1 MAQAKMAQVQLQGK
15 KSKVHVFDVVN
26 YIVFVIVALIVL
38 IPIWKVL
45 VDSFNAVGVYQFR
58 FWPEDFT
65 FNGYLTIFTT
75 VRLYRPFL
83 NSVITTLLG
92 TLLGLVLSTLGGY
105 VLTQED
111 MPGRNALSFFLLFTM
126 IFSGGMIP
134 EYLVMKQLHLVDTI
148 WILVIKHGMNVYNL
162 VLMKN
167 FFEGIPGSL
176 FEAAKID
183 GCSPM
188 GIFFKIVLPLSK
200 AALAS
205 IGLMYAVTV
214 WNDYSTVQIYITNPD
229 QVNFQYK
236 LRVMI
241 MDGDTP
247 TTAYKVS
254 QNTLYYAAIIVAILP
269 FMAAYPFLQKYFV
282 QGVNVGAV
290 KE

>member
-1 MAQAKMAQVQLQGK
+1 MAQAKQATMHVQAK
-15 KSKVHVFDVVN
+15 KPKIHVFDVVN

-83 NSVITTLLG
+83 NSVITTVLG

-105 VLTQED
+105 VLTQQD
-111 MPGRNALSFFLLFTM
+111 MPGRSFLSFFLLFTM

-183 GCSPM
+183 GCTPM

-229 QVNFQYK
+229 RVNFQYK

-254 QNTLYYAAIIVAILP
+254 QNTLYYAAIVCAILP
-269 FMAAYPFLQKYFV
+269 FMIAYPFLQQYFV